1 MLYAGIDIHK
11 SVFQAVVAR
20 SGGGELSESRFE
32 PSRAKLGEWAVR
44 WQGELAAVAIEA
56 TTGWRWVARELV
68 ALGFEVHLVD
78 PGSGE
83 RGQGRRRRP
92 KTDRLDARW
101 LALLLAKELLA
112 ECEAWLPPAEIQR
125 LRDQTRLR
133 KTLAGERTG
142 WAQRLHALLT
152 HEGWPCARGRLLTA
166 EGRPWVD
173 ALELDPYVRA
183 QVDVMLTVMA
193 ALHEQVE
200 LLEAELRRFA
210 RADRRCRALETIFG
224 VGPSLACHLLAEIGD
239 DRRFQRSRQLVRASG
254 LDPAV
259 IESADS
265 KRRGRLAKQGS
276 RHLRWALVEAAQHA
290 HRHSSPRPRAVRKRR
305 QALRPRPGTT
315 DRRTQNRPPRLPRP
329 HDRGSAS
336 SLSPNAARANHQ
348 GPNDRRQLATR
359 SQLDRSLS
367 ALTVLGREFLSLS
380 CRIVPRGA
388 HLARRAVV
396 EPAVRPVV

>member
-125 LRDQTRLR
+125 LRDRTRLR
-133 KTLAGERTG
+133 KALAGERTG
-142 WAQRLHALLT
+142 WAQRLHALLA
-152 HEGWPCARGRLLTA
+152 HEGWPCSRGRLLTR
-166 EGRPWVD
+166 EGSRWLA
-173 ALELDPYVRA
+173 ALELDAHVRG
-183 QVDVMLTVMA
+183 QVDVIVAVMA
-193 ALHEQVE
+193 ALEEQLELVE
-200 LLEAELRRFA
+200 SELRRFA
-210 RADRRCRALETIFG
+210 RAEQRCRALQTIFG
-224 VGPSLACHLLAEIGD
+224 IGPILACHLLAEIGD
-239 DRRFQRSRQLVRASG
+239 A
-254 LDPAV
+254 
-259 IESADS
+259 
-265 KRRGRLAKQGS
+265 
-276 RHLRWALVEAAQHA
+276 
-290 HRHSSPRPRAVRKRR
+290 
-305 QALRPRPGTT
+305 
-315 DRRTQNRPPRLPRP
+315 
-329 HDRGSAS
+329 
-336 SLSPNAARANHQ
+336 
-348 GPNDRRQLATR
+348 
-359 SQLDRSLS
+359 
-367 ALTVLGREFLSLS
+367 
-380 CRIVPRGA
+380 
-388 HLARRAVV
+388 
-396 EPAVRPVV
+396 